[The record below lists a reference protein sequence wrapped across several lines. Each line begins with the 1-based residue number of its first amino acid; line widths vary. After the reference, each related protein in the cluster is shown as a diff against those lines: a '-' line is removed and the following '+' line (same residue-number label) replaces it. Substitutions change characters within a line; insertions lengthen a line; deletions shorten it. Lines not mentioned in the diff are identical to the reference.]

1 MIAWIVLGLINGLAL
16 ALMTLGIVLVYK
28 AGRFVNFAHGQL
40 GVLSAL
46 LLGKLVLDFGW
57 NWWIAL
63 PFSVALGVLIGAASE
78 IIIIRRLAGRSRV
91 FLLIATI
98 GLSQV
103 LYALTFYTW
112 LGPDRDR
119 LHFLGFPMPFKAH
132 VQVGALTLGGHHL
145 LTVAL
150 VPLLAAGLAIVL
162 KYTLIGKTIRAAAS
176 NPDAASL
183 SGISVRRVSA
193 IAWAI
198 AGGLSAV
205 GAILVAPDQPVF
217 DMQALGPSLL
227 LRALGAAAIAGF
239 TSLPWA
245 FGAGIFLGLV
255 EAMTLF
261 VTHNAGAAD
270 LVIFITVLIGLFVRA
285 RAVDAAGHGTT
296 DRLEF
301 EDRPIVVPATIKD
314 RFLVRRSRA
323 SLIGAGLFIGLI
335 APFLPVFRAQ
345 DRMFVLALT
354 LVIAVLAASVTVLT
368 GWSGQVSLG
377 QFALLGVGAFIAAR
391 STANG
396 WSLPATV
403 ILCGVIGAI
412 IAILIGLPALRL
424 SGLTLAVT
432 TIGFAVIAPAWLFR
446 QEWFAP
452 SDTITVTAPHL
463 AGVGA
468 IQTQRSVYFAA
479 LIFLTVVFLGLGM
492 LRRTGPGRAIIAVR
506 DNEVT
511 ATAFGLSP
519 AAVKVSAF
527 ALSGFLA
534 ASAGALW
541 LTAWRTVSV
550 SLFPA
555 QQSLVILTLAVIG
568 GVQSIPG
575 ALVAAVMIFGI
586 PQLTGDFVKAVFS
599 NTLQFQLFLSGLAVL
614 LITIR
619 YPTGV
624 AGFFRHRWQ
633 RTLDSMG
640 RLAERRAQEQATR
653 RAEAVLAIEDLTVSF
668 GGLRAVDGVSISV
681 REGEIVGLIGTNGAG
696 KTTIL
701 NAISGVITPASGRLW
716 ALGRE
721 IGNLSP
727 EYRAHVGVGR
737 SFQDARLFPGLTV
750 RETIQVA
757 LHTSNRVGV
766 LASMMGAPWVR
777 FTERRTR
784 AKADELIDLL
794 GLQHWAGVSVGELST
809 GTRRICDLATQVAMS
824 PQLLLLDEPTAG
836 IAQREAEAF
845 GPLLRTIVDQL
856 KCSVLIIE
864 HDMPLM
870 LGLADR
876 IYCLEAGRVI
886 AEGTAQ
892 EIRQDPVVV
901 ASYLGTKTDQIE
913 APKRRRKTPQDRTVK
928 FRAEQPPAEN
938 RSGNGS
944 RKVART
950 TPTEVEATE
959 AT

>member
-1 MIAWIVLGLINGLAL
+1 MTAWLLLGLINGLAL
-16 ALMTLGIVLVYK
+16 ALTTLGIVLVYK

-40 GVLSAL
+40 GILSAL

-57 NWWIAL
+57 GWWVAVPLAI
-63 PFSVALGVLIGAASE
+63 ALGVLIGVASE
-78 IIIIRRLAGRSRV
+78 MLIIRRLAGRSRV

-119 LHFLGFPMPFKAH
+119 LHFQGFPMPFDAH
-132 VQVGALTLGGHHL
+132 VDVGALTLRGHHL
-145 LTVAL
+145 LTLVV
-150 VPLLAAGLAIVL
+150 VPLAGLGLAAVL
-162 KYTLIGKTIRAAAS
+162 RYTMVGKTIRAAAS

-183 SGISVRRVSA
+183 SGISVGKVSA
-193 IAWAI
+193 IAWGM

-217 DMQALGPSLL
+217 DIQALGPSLL

-239 TSLPWA
+239 ASLPWA

-261 VTHNAGAAD
+261 VTHDAGTAE
-270 LVIFITVLIGLFVRA
+270 LVIFITVLVGLFVRG
-285 RAVDAAGHGTT
+285 RAIDAAGKGTT

-301 EDRPIVVPATIKD
+301 EDRPIVVPKSVRD
-314 RFLVRRSRA
+314 RFIVKRSRA
-323 SLIGAGLFIGLI
+323 ILITFGLFIGLI
-335 APFLPVFRAQ
+335 APFLPVFRPQ
-345 DRMFVLALT
+345 DRVFVLTLT
-354 LVIAVLAASVTVLT
+354 LVIGVLAASITVLT

-377 QFALLGVGAFIAAR
+377 QFALLGVGAYVAAR
-391 STANG
+391 TFAAG
-396 WSLPATV
+396 WSLPISLVA
-403 ILCGVIGAI
+403 CGLIGA
-412 IAILIGLPALRL
+412 AVAVAIGLPALRL

-446 QEWFAP
+446 QTWFVA
-452 SDTITVTAPHL
+452 SGTTTVPAPHL
-463 AGVGA
+463 AGLGRV
-468 IQTQRSVYFAA
+468 QTQRSIYFAA
-479 LIFLTVVFLGLGM
+479 LIFLAIVYLALGA
-492 LRRTGPGRAIIAVR
+492 LRRAGPGRAIIAVR
-506 DNEVT
+506 DNEV
-511 ATAFGLSP
+511 AASAFGISP
-519 AAVKVSAF
+519 SLVKVSAF

-534 ASAGALW
+534 ASAGAMW
-541 LTAWRTVSV
+541 LAAWRSVSV

-575 ALVAAVMIFGI
+575 AVIASIMIFGL
-586 PQLTGDFVKAVFS
+586 PQLTGDFVKGVFS

-619 YPTGV
+619 YPMGV
-624 AGFFRHRWQ
+624 AGFFRSRWQ
-633 RTLDSMG
+633 RTLNSMG
-640 RLAERRAQEQATR
+640 RLADLRLAEEAAKRD
-653 RAEAVLAIEDLTVSF
+653 EAVLAVENLTVSF
-668 GGLRAVDGVSISV
+668 GGIRAVDGVSLNV
-681 REGEIVGLIGTNGAG
+681 RAGEIVGLIGTNGAG

-701 NAISGVITPASGRLW
+701 NAISGTVMPQSGTVW
-716 ALGRE
+716 ALGKE
-721 IGNLSP
+721 IGSLAP

-737 SFQDARLFPGLTV
+737 SFQDARLFPGLSV

-757 LHTSNRVGV
+757 LQTTNRVGV
-766 LASMMGAPWVR
+766 LASLAGAPWVR

-784 AKADELIDLL
+784 ARADELIGLL
-794 GLQHWAGVSVGELST
+794 GLEQWSDIRVSELST
-809 GTRRICDLATQVAMS
+809 GTRRICDLATQVALS
-824 PQLLLLDEPTAG
+824 PRILLLDEPTAG

-845 GPLLRTIVDQL
+845 GPLLRRIVEQL
-856 KCSVLIIE
+856 DCSVLIIE

-886 AEGTAQ
+886 AEGSAS
-892 EIRQDPVVV
+892 EIRQDQAVV
-901 ASYLGTKTDQIE
+901 ASYLGTT
-913 APKRRRKTPQDRTVK
+913 APPEPRKRRRKTTKGRTTEFRTGSDPQ
-928 FRAEQPPAEN
+928 AG
-938 RSGNGS
+938 GNG
-944 RKVART
+944 ARV
-950 TPTEVEATE
+950 TPGTVIRERTE